1 MVDNTNIK
9 RLVTDSVL
17 CHTGAGRSVETV
29 RQGRS
34 VALLRCLLLWLVAL
48 TVFSCRDGYEVVPS
62 TTEKPGGVI
71 TSTSVVGMY
80 LLNEGN
86 MGSNKCTLDYLDLSG
101 TTATYLR
108 NIYAERN
115 PTVVKELGDVGN
127 DIKVYGSKLWMV
139 INHSNKVEVA
149 TLDDCRRV
157 GQINI
162 PNSRYVTFDGI
173 DA

>member
-127 DIKVYGSKLWMV
+127 DIKVYGGWRTSGTEKHGLLRNYGEREM
-139 INHSNKVEVA
+139 NDEDQSYE
-149 TLDDCRRV
+149 TLTSMR
-157 GQINI
+157 
-162 PNSRYVTFDGI
+162 SS
-173 DA
+173 